1 MGKDGIRAAM
11 QMGIRSRSCL
21 AGIGALMLATALGA
35 TAQMP
40 SHDEERAR
48 DRDICGYRLMTERE
62 RAEYRERMHA
72 ARTDEDRARIWD
84 EHREQMKARARER
97 GFALSCEKTNEPK
110 AASLGGT
117 SKTAASDG
125 SWTEVSDSSLHS
137 QQRSSRSME

>member
-1 MGKDGIRAAM
+1 MSKDGIRVAVE
-11 QMGIRSRSCL
+11 MGIRSRSCL

-35 TAQMP
+35 TAQAP

-72 ARTDEDRARIWD
+72 ARSDEDRLRIRD
-84 EHREQMKARARER
+84 QHREQMKARARER
-97 GFALSCEKTNEPK
+97 GFALSCEKTNGPK
-110 AASLGGT
+110 AASAGGT

-125 SWTEVSDSSLHS
+125 SWTEVSGSSLQSH
-137 QQRSSRSME
+137 QRSSRSME